1 MIPIL
6 IIASII
12 GTLFI
17 FRDDLLYL
25 SDRQSNVLCFF
36 SSVILAVCFHL
47 AMMPIYYCLF
57 A

>member
-6 IIASII
+6 IIASLL

-17 FRDDLLYL
+17 FRDDLMYL
-25 SDRQSNVLCFF
+25 SDRQSNVLCFV
-36 SSVILAVCFHL
+36 SSVILAVCLNL
-47 AMMPIYYCLF
+47 AMMPIYYYLF

>member
-6 IIASII
+6 IIAFVI
-12 GTLFI
+12 GTLFL

-36 SSVILAVCFHL
+36 SSVTIAVCFHI
-47 AMMPIYYCLF
+47 AMMPIYYYLF
-57 A
+57 S

>member
-47 AMMPIYYCLF
+47 AMMPIYYYLF

>member
-6 IIASII
+6 IIAFVI

-25 SDRQSNVLCFF
+25 SDRQSNVLCLF

-47 AMMPIYYCLF
+47 AMMPIYYYLF

>member
-47 AMMPIYYCLF
+47 AMMPIYYYLF
-57 A
+57 G

>member
-6 IIASII
+6 IIAFVIA
-12 GTLFI
+12 TLFL

-47 AMMPIYYCLF
+47 AMMPIYYYLF
-57 A
+57 S

>member
-36 SSVILAVCFHL
+36 SSVTIAVCFHI
-47 AMMPIYYCLF
+47 AMMPIYYYLF
-57 A
+57 S

>member
-1 MIPIL
+1 MITIL
-6 IIASII
+6 IIAFVI

-25 SDRQSNVLCFF
+25 SDRHSNVLCFF

-47 AMMPIYYCLF
+47 AMMPIYYYLF
-57 A
+57 S

>member
-1 MIPIL
+1 MIPII

-47 AMMPIYYCLF
+47 AMMPIYYHLF
-57 A
+57 S

>member
-6 IIASII
+6 IIAFVI
-12 GTLFI
+12 GTLFL

-47 AMMPIYYCLF
+47 AMMPIYYYLF

>member
-1 MIPIL
+1 MIPII

-47 AMMPIYYCLF
+47 AMMPIYYYLF
-57 A
+57 G